1 MLNKE
6 EKAEVMLSICDVNL
20 DDVLSYVKDTLSNER
35 HDNVTGFEKSSVQL
49 RPGHPSLR
57 ALLAGSIMMTWQ
69 IESRA
74 LVTVITTN

>member
-35 HDNVTGFEKSSVQL
+35 HDNVTGFEK
-49 RPGHPSLR
+49 RGH
-57 ALLAGSIMMTWQ
+57 
-69 IESRA
+69 
-74 LVTVITTN
+74 